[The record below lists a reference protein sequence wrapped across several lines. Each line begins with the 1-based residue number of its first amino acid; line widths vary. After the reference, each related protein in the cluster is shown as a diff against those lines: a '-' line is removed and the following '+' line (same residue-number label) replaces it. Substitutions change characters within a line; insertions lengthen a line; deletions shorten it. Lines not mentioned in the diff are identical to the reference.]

1 MKAKAIRSFVDKYT
15 KISIKLNE
23 VIEVSEERF
32 KELTEGPRGVFVE
45 EVKVNK
51 DLEEETDG
59 VIENTVDVVEEEK
72 TEEVK
77 PKGKPSA
84 KK

>member
-15 KISIKLNE
+15 KISIKLDE

-51 DLEEETDG
+51 DSEEETD
-59 VIENTVDVVEEEK
+59 ESLQNTVEVVEEEK
-72 TEEVK
+72 TEEVN
-77 PKGKPSA
+77 PKGKTSA